1 MLTSLLYICGDDDNS
16 NNNHTI
22 DSASGGHSYD
32 EYSAPVTVMMTKI
45 LIHHFVTKTMM
56 QIAVVVRKHNKK

>member
-22 DSASGGHSYD
+22 GSASGGHGYD
-32 EYSAPVTVMMTKI
+32 KYGAHVTVMIIKI

-56 QIAVVVRKHNKK
+56 QIAVRKHNKKRH